1 MRPLRVFKV
10 LLLVPAVLCVLGIAA
25 AGASERELV
34 TKEKKLEDIERQIRE
49 ADESIKEYTRT
60 ETGILG
66 ELERIN
72 RELVEKR
79 EDIRKV
85 SVSLDSLG
93 AEMRRVDANLGALEK
108 EREELRARLAARLG
122 AMYKM
127 RSGAALK
134 LLFLSDT
141 QGDLGR
147 RYKYMSMI
155 MESDSRLIQKSEKNL
170 ELLEEER
177 RRMDLLRED
186 LGAKKRRLQRARGR
200 VEARLADKRG
210 FLDGVKREKSKR
222 LELRR
227 EFEGAKKE
235 LAELIAKLRKSAL
248 VPGKSEFSLMK
259 GRLVMPVEGRVVS
272 SYGKVRHPLF
282 NTVTFNNGI
291 VIAAPF
297 ASEVRS
303 VYRGAV
309 VYVGWLKGYG
319 QVMIIDHG
327 GGFYTLYGHLYR
339 VLKASGE
346 EVRKAEV
353 LGLVGDSGAE
363 EVSGLY
369 FEVRQGGVPRDP
381 LGWIAGR

>member
-1 MRPLRVFKV
+1 MRPLRVIKV
-10 LLLVPAVLCVLGIAA
+10 LLVVPAALCVFNIAA

-49 ADESIKEYTRT
+49 ADESIKEYTKT
-60 ETGILG
+60 ETSILG

-72 RELVEKR
+72 MELVEKR

-85 SVSLDSLG
+85 NVSLGSLG
-93 AEMRRVDANLGALEK
+93 AEMKRVDANLGALEK
-108 EREELRARLAARLG
+108 ERKELRARLAARLG

-134 LLFLSDT
+134 LLFMSDT

-155 MESDSRLIQKSEKNL
+155 MESDSRLIRKSEKNL

-186 LGAKKRRLQRARGR
+186 LGTKKGRLQRARGR
-200 VEARLADKRG
+200 IEARLGDKRG

-222 LELRR
+222 IELRR

-235 LAELIAKLRKSAL
+235 LAELIARLRKDAR
-248 VPGKSEFSLMK
+248 VPGKSEFSRMK
-259 GRLVMPVEGRVVS
+259 GRLVMPVVGRVVS

-303 VYRGAV
+303 VYTGAV

-339 VLKASGE
+339 VLKAKGDG
-346 EVRKAEV
+346 VRKAEV
-353 LGLVGDSGAE
+353 VGLVGDSGAE